1 MSHSNWFNEMWDKAP
16 HVSHITQRVR
26 NGLHLIIVFED
37 EAGTDMSEAPS
48 NGRGVLHCAVVDRS
62 HRREAR
68 VTFSSNAANG
78 GMKFTHDDSARPAEE
93 GECTLKIYKEIELKA
108 LDLVFECSMDVEV
121 KNPRVPQ
128 EIFETTPT
136 VDEFRSRAKG
146 RVKDSLAPMRNM
158 VSISRSKLSDHASR
172 YKERSLPPAL
182 TIGSKIPAALL
193 PEHSVSIYTSIEGKL
208 AGKQYELLQ
217 NALVDAFP
225 QGLTQFVR
233 FHLDI
238 TLDTITASDA
248 SLQDQAFKL
257 IQHCEAHGLVPKL
270 LAAARTAN
278 PTNGKLLALEQEIN
292 LASPNM

>member
-1 MSHSNWFNEMWDKAP
+1 MSRSIWFNEMWDKAP

-37 EAGTDMSEAPS
+37 EAGTDVNEAPS
-48 NGRGVLHCAVVDRS
+48 NGRGALHCAVVDRS

-78 GMKFTHDDSARPAEE
+78 GMKFTHDDSAKPTEE

-146 RVKDSLAPMRNM
+146 RVKDSLAPMRNI
-158 VSISRSKLSDHASR
+158 VAISRSKLSDDASR
-172 YKERSLPPAL
+172 VKEQGLLPAL
-182 TIGSKIPAALL
+182 ITADSKIPVPLL
-193 PEHSVSIYTSIEGKL
+193 MESNVSASTSLDGKL
-208 AGKQYELLQ
+208 TGKQYEQLQ
-217 NALVDAFP
+217 EALVDAFP
-225 QGLTQFVR
+225 QQSLARLVR
-233 FHLDI
+233 FHMNMN
-238 TLDTITASDA
+238 LDTITASDS
-248 SLQDQAFKL
+248 SLPDKAFKL
-257 IQHCEAHGLVPKL
+257 IEYCEARGLILSLLVAARKENPANAKL
-270 LAAARTAN
+270 LAV
-278 PTNGKLLALEQEIN
+278 EQAIN
-292 LASPNM
+292 LKK